1 MNFPRE
7 IINKGKLEQIL
18 RDLGLSKD
26 YIPKLRSFLVLKGDI
41 VEKSPFLRDWLNFGK
56 ISTKRMLKTSLN
68 G

>member
-41 VEKSPFLRDWLNFGK
+41 VEKSPLFRD
-56 ISTKRMLKTSLN
+56 
-68 G
+68 